1 MQPIVPFMVPGSH
14 IFWGPEWFGS
24 FWCCMSCGGS
34 EQHGGGTK
42 GLCCALLGSAR
53 RGSDRACAECLVQP
67 SGSRCLGKFGSESH
81 PINLCQSWCWF
92 RRACLVKMAQTWWS
106 MMINDDHDG
115 SSEVTKRQK
124 ESWRS
129 SQTRP
134 STDVACCLSRL
145 RCLPVELLGAVGMAG
160 IETLKQAPSGLWRFC
175 PQILLMLEWMLLVIV
190 IIVIVLCTFPSQVR
204 SMDAK
209 SLLRMLLV
217 QYCSS
222 LANSCSYVSLFQF
235 AWSLPPR
242 CQEFRFKDYEH

>member
-1 MQPIVPFMVPGSH
+1 MLIQKSLFGKDGSN
-14 IFWGPEWFGS
+14 
-24 FWCCMSCGGS
+24 MM
-34 EQHGGGTK
+34 
-42 GLCCALLGSAR
+42 
-53 RGSDRACAECLVQP
+53 
-67 SGSRCLGKFGSESH
+67 
-81 PINLCQSWCWF
+81 INDDQ
-92 RRACLVKMAQTWWS
+92 WWS

-222 LANSCSYVSLFQF
+222 LANSCSYASLFQF

-242 CQEFRFKDYEH
+242 CQEFRFKDYEHYKTWNSWEFTAVATWNPLRHKTTPIFKSA

>member
-81 PINLCQSWCWF
+81 PINLCRSWCWF

-106 MMINDDHDG
+106 MMINDDQWW
-115 SSEVTKRQK
+115 SMMIMMAVRKLQK
-124 ESWRS
+124 DKKNLGDRPRLVPALMWR
-129 SQTRP
+129 
-134 STDVACCLSRL
+134 
-145 RCLPVELLGAVGMAG
+145 AV
-160 IETLKQAPSGLWRFC
+160 
-175 PQILLMLEWMLLVIV
+175 
-190 IIVIVLCTFPSQVR
+190 
-204 SMDAK
+204 
-209 SLLRMLLV
+209 
-217 QYCSS
+217 
-222 LANSCSYVSLFQF
+222 
-235 AWSLPPR
+235 
-242 CQEFRFKDYEH
+242 